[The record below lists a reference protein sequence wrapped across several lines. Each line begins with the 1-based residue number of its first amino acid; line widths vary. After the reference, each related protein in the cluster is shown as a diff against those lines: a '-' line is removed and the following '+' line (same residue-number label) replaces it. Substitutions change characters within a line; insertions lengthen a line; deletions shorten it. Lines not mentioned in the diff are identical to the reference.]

1 MYVIARVK
9 SIARAK
15 DIAIEIL
22 AHAFVRMVD
31 I

>member
-1 MYVIARVK
+1 MHVIARVK

-15 DIAIEIL
+15 DITVGIL